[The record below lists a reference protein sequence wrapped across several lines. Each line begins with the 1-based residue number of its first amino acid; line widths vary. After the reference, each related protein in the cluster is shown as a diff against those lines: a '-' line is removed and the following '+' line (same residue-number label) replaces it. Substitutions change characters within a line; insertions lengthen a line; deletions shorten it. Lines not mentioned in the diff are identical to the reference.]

1 MHRIIL
7 LLAAILGL
15 ASWLAPN
22 HYPPWVAFHAELL
35 MMSAFALALGSEL
48 WLRRAGRWELRPLT
62 LVTLALALVPLAQ
75 FMGGLIYFAG
85 DAWLAF
91 AYLLAFALSQT
102 LGQRLTARGSAQ
114 ALFER
119 LATLFVLAS
128 MLCVG
133 LQLYQ
138 WLGLTG
144 LGIFAADLPPNARPF
159 ANVAQ
164 PNHLA
169 TMLFLGLVG
178 TLFLFEL
185 RRVRGWITTANCAF
199 LMFGLAMTGSRTAW
213 LALTVLLAWLWV
225 ARPLAG
231 LRIPRA
237 ALVAMGAGFVGFVLG
252 WAPLCD
258 VLLLSE
264 GRTFANQA
272 QAGPRPLLWET
283 MLDALSRQPWLGYG
297 WNQGLVA
304 QSRVV
309 DAHPAGGRLI
319 ESSHNLLLDLLVWN
333 GIPLGLM
340 LAGFLIWWF
349 WKHIQISRDP
359 ARVYLMAA
367 IGGVFVHAMVEYPLS
382 YAYFLLPVGL
392 MMGAVDAGSVTRHAL
407 KVPRTVMAAL
417 ACVSAALLATITA
430 EYVQIEPNNRLLRF
444 ELAHI
449 GTVGIDSEA
458 PDLVLLTQWREYL
471 RFVRVEAHPGMSAAE
486 LAWMREVA
494 ERYPYAPAQFRY
506 ALANGLNAHP
516 DLAHDTLIRLCKLQT
531 VQRCR
536 ESLQAWR
543 ELAQSQYPQLADV
556 PLLPPS

>member
-1 MHRIIL
+1 MHRIVL
-7 LLAAILGL
+7 LFAAILGL
-15 ASWLAPN
+15 ASWLTPN

-48 WLRRAGRWELRPLT
+48 WLRRAGHWELRPLT

-91 AYLLAFALSQT
+91 AYLLAFALSQM
-102 LGQRLTARGSAQ
+102 LGQRLAARGSAQ

-119 LATLFVLAS
+119 LSTLFVLAS

-185 RRVRGWITTANCAF
+185 RQVRGWITTANCAF

-213 LALTVLLAWLWV
+213 LALTVLLAWLWIS
-225 ARPLAG
+225 RPLAG
-231 LRIPRA
+231 LRISRA
-237 ALVAMGAGFVGFVLG
+237 AIVALGAGFVGFVLC
-252 WAPLCD
+252 WAPLCN

-283 MLDALSRQPWLGYG
+283 MLDAVSRQPWLGYG

-304 QSRVV
+304 QNRVV

-333 GIPLGLM
+333 GVPLGLM
-340 LAGFLIWWF
+340 VIAFLIWWF

-367 IGGVFVHAMVEYPLS
+367 ISGVFVHAMVEYPLS

-407 KVPRTVMAAL
+407 KVPRVVVPAL
-417 ACVSAALLATITA
+417 ACVSVALLVTVTA
-430 EYVQIEPNNRLLRF
+430 EYVQIEANNRLLRF
-444 ELAHI
+444 ESAHI
-449 GTVGIDSEA
+449 GTVKIESEA

-486 LAWMREVA
+486 LTWMREVA

-516 DLAHDTLIRLCKLQT
+516 GVAHDTLIRLCKLQT
-531 VQRCR
+531 VRRCR

-543 ELAQSQYPQLADV
+543 ELAQSRYPQLADV
-556 PLLPPS
+556 PLPPPS